1 MQSDRTAR
9 TAEPE
14 PVTGSLSL
22 ILSFTRHHTA
32 LSTTN
37 HLPTMPAPSTRRNT
51 NRTRCRLTG
60 CNKFA
65 QTRGLCK
72 AHGGGSRCRHP
83 DCPKLAQSR
92 GLCIAHGGG
101 RRCIVEDCNKLAQS
115 KGHCISHGGGR
126 RCAIPHC
133 DKFSQVRGYCKAH
146 AKVLMVFR
154 SPSSP
159 THAALMTP
167 PVSTSCSSK
176 TTLSPVNS
184 KLSIDFL
191 VNPSL
196 PSEQSNVTRTQ
207 FKVPAFQSTLSPPQL
222 PNIVANGRSLL
233 SFLEPKSS
241 TTASPPASML
251 KLPPLTLRPLV
262 LYR

>member
-1 MQSDRTAR
+1 M
-9 TAEPE
+9 
-14 PVTGSLSL
+14 
-22 ILSFTRHHTA
+22 
-32 LSTTN
+32 TT
-37 HLPTMPAPSTRRNT
+37 PSTRRNT
-51 NRTRCRLTG
+51 NRTRCRLND

-101 RRCIVEDCNKLAQS
+101 RRCIIEDCNKLAQS

-126 RCAIPHC
+126 RCTIPHC

-159 THAALMTP
+159 TRAALMTP
-167 PVSTSCSSK
+167 PVSARCSPK
-176 TTLSPVNS
+176 TTLSPMNS
-184 KLSIDFL
+184 KFSINFL
-191 VNPSL
+191 VNPSV
-196 PSEQSNVTRTQ
+196 PSKTTRTQ
-207 FKVPAFQSTLSPPQL
+207 LKLPAYQSTLSPPQL
-222 PNIVANGRSLL
+222 PNIVASGRSLL
-233 SFLEPKSS
+233 SFHEPTS
-241 TTASPPASML
+241 TTVLPQPNV
-251 KLPPLTLRPLV
+251 KLPPLALRPLV
-262 LYR
+262 PYFQNYI